1 MPRILTLLQCLII
14 SLLTFSQTDS
24 VRYSPVENRYEF
36 DWGGKKSSLVLTQ
49 YGDRRGLVMVHL
61 HDDELT
67 AMDAAKKILSQTGG
81 LLIQLENGGKRL
93 VTFKKEGLKFQFDPN
108 RIFTAKGR
116 SQNLHFLNDTVTH
129 AAFSSVKA
137 FASFILQKIPKHVVT
152 LVAIHNNENGKYSVN
167 TYKDTSRR
175 KDVLKWYANHNNDPD
190 NFFIVNNNE
199 MFKQIKR
206 LQFNVVLQNS
216 LKARD
221 DGSLSIYYGKKN
233 LVYINVETQKG
244 DLDDQVKMLNAL
256 FNILQ

>member
-1 MPRILTLLQCLII
+1 MPRILTLLQSLVI
-14 SLLTFSQTDS
+14 SIVTFSQIDS
-24 VRYSPVENRYEF
+24 VRYSPVQNRYEF

-49 YGDRRGLVMVHL
+49 YGDRKGLVMIHL

-67 AMDAAKKILSQTGG
+67 AMDAAKKIMSQTGG
-81 LLIQLENGGKRL
+81 LLIQLENGGERL
-93 VTFKKEGLKFQFDPN
+93 VTFKKGGRKFQFDPN
-108 RIFTAKGR
+108 RIFTAAGR
-116 SQNLHFLNDTVTH
+116 YHNLHFLNDTVTP
-129 AAFSSVKA
+129 AAASSVKA
-137 FASFILQKIPKHVVT
+137 FASFILQKIPKHVFT

-167 TYKDTSRR
+167 SYKDGSHA
-175 KDVLKWYANHNNDPD
+175 KDVLRWYTSHNNDPD

-206 LQFNVVLQNS
+206 LGFNVVLQNS

-244 DLDDQVKMLNAL
+244 DLEEQVKMLRAL
-256 FNILQ
+256 FNILD

>member
-1 MPRILTLLQCLII
+1 MPKILTLLHCLII
-14 SLLTFSQTDS
+14 SLFTFCQIDS
-24 VRYSPVENRYEF
+24 ARYSPVQNRYEF

-49 YGDRRGLVMVHL
+49 YGDRTGLVMVHL

-81 LLIQLENGGKRL
+81 LLIQLDNNGKRL
-93 VTFKKEGLKFQFDPN
+93 VSFKKEGKRFQFDPN

-129 AAFSSVKA
+129 AASSSVKA
-137 FASFILQKIPKHVVT
+137 FAAFILQKIPKQVVT

-167 TYKDTSRR
+167 SYKDSSHK
-175 KDVLKWYANHNNDPD
+175 KDVLKWYTNHNNDPD

-206 LQFNVVLQNS
+206 LGFNAVLQNS
-216 LKARD
+216 LKAAD

-244 DLDDQVKMLNAL
+244 DLDEQVKMLNVL
-256 FNILQ
+256 FDILH